1 MKKILFSAV
10 IFSFLLLLIG
20 CQDHSMNN
28 PVSSQPL
35 NKTSLSNGKTVEGV
49 IPLNYKLIDPFRSD
63 IEYKLSGDIDYTEV
77 PINPLPSETS
87 AVNEDNLTES
97 VIANLKIISSADI
110 KNNTWKISDE
120 SDDVVKFS
128 SDNAD
133 ILLKSY
139 PIIGMA
145 NRMDLVCKFDVSQDG
160 EELVSVFLS
169 SPVVKNNTV
178 QTGKP
183 VAGNNNISNTNPF

>member
-77 PINPLPSETS
+77 PINPLPS
-87 AVNEDNLTES
+87 N
-97 VIANLKIISSADI
+97 
-110 KNNTWKISDE
+110 
-120 SDDVVKFS
+120 FS
-128 SDNAD
+128 S
-133 ILLKSY
+133 K
-139 PIIGMA
+139 
-145 NRMDLVCKFDVSQDG
+145 
-160 EELVSVFLS
+160 
-169 SPVVKNNTV
+169 
-178 QTGKP
+178 
-183 VAGNNNISNTNPF
+183 

>member
-1 MKKILFSAV
+1 MISTILRCQSTHY
-10 IFSFLLLLIG
+10 LL
-20 CQDHSMNN
+20 
-28 PVSSQPL
+28 
-35 NKTSLSNGKTVEGV
+35 
-49 IPLNYKLIDPFRSD
+49 
-63 IEYKLSGDIDYTEV
+63 
-77 PINPLPSETS
+77 TS

>member
-133 ILLKSY
+133 VLIKSY

-145 NRMDLVCKFDVSQDG
+145 NRKDLVCKFDVSQDG

>member
-133 ILLKSY
+133 VLIKSY

>member
-110 KNNTWKISDE
+110 KNNTWI
-120 SDDVVKFS
+120 
-128 SDNAD
+128 
-133 ILLKSY
+133 KSY

-145 NRMDLVCKFDVSQDG
+145 NRKDLVCKFYVSQDG
-160 EELVSVFLS
+160 EELVNVFLS
-169 SPVVKNNTV
+169 SPAVKNNTV

-183 VAGNNNISNTNPF
+183 VAGNNNTSRTNPY

>member
-1 MKKILFSAV
+1 
-10 IFSFLLLLIG
+10 
-20 CQDHSMNN
+20 MNN